1 MYYSIQNMKESF
13 GVRVCVCVFLDEF
26 VITVGT
32 GCVNI
37 IACGHFG
44 QEDLWQVIEFR
55 KGRRD
60 ARWAWQWEEGRQC
73 SCNMKFKTLKGISI
87 SITSQSAGKRKS
99 KDKKRTCD
107 AMQCDATFV
116 AQIWALWHDRRQQR
130 GERGRRDW
138 GMRGSMISM
147 CVLECESV
155 CECARSSAVA
165 IDDLSCAA
173 TATRRIYMRVCVRVC
188 ECSWCWSWR
197 FLTFMQQFAC
207 ERRRQDMLRATSNEL
222 LQFSRISSPLS
233 HCAQAR
239 ILFFLQPKLSLIC
252 YGSVCMWHAKWA
264 IPHTHTYTH
273 THTDAK

>member
-1 MYYSIQNMKESF
+1 MYCSIQNMKESF
-13 GVRVCVCVFLDEF
+13 CVCVCVCVFLDEF

-60 ARWAWQWEEGRQC
+60 ARWACQGAKGRQC

-116 AQIWALWHDRRQQR
+116 AQIWALWHDRRQK
-130 GERGRRDW
+130 GEGGEEEKKRVRHERQHD
-138 GMRGSMISM
+138 IHV
-147 CVLECESV
+147 CVGVWE
-155 CECARSSAVA
+155 
-165 IDDLSCAA
+165 
-173 TATRRIYMRVCVRVC
+173 CVRVC
-188 ECSWCWSWR
+188 TLKCRCHWR
-197 FLTFMQQFAC
+197 LELRCDSDATHLYAC
-207 ERRRQDMLRATSNEL
+207 L
-222 LQFSRISSPLS
+222 
-233 HCAQAR
+233 CAR
-239 ILFFLQPKLSLIC
+239 VW
-252 YGSVCMWHAKWA
+252 VCVWV
-264 IPHTHTYTH
+264 
-273 THTDAK
+273 

>member
-60 ARWAWQWEEGRQC
+60 ARWACQGEEGRQS

-116 AQIWALWHDRRQQR
+116 AQIWALWHDRRQK
-130 GERGRRDW
+130 GEGVKRRRREW

-147 CVLECESV
+147 CVWVWE
-155 CECARSSAVA
+155 
-165 IDDLSCAA
+165 
-173 TATRRIYMRVCVRVC
+173 CVRVC
-188 ECSWCWSWR
+188 TLKCRCHWR
-197 FLTFMQQFAC
+197 LELRCDSDATHLYAC
-207 ERRRQDMLRATSNEL
+207 L
-222 LQFSRISSPLS
+222 
-233 HCAQAR
+233 CARVCAR
-239 ILFFLQPKLSLIC
+239 
-252 YGSVCMWHAKWA
+252 VWV
-264 IPHTHTYTH
+264 
-273 THTDAK
+273 